1 MHRSHRVIF
10 RGVDGL
16 SWCVWSGPSTPA
28 PAVLGSDGIGRLG
41 TWTWHGFSDGN
52 SRFIHSTAAAPKK
65 RSAKD
70 SDVGKSKV
78 TSWTTRTNER
88 RDCKRQFAPN
98 QQPAAVNCPTGRM
111 RVGLAG
117 FEIRPRSRSRRFRF
131 QMQLTRLL
139 IESFLVQGGDGD
151 GDSEERA
158 CETSPVE
165 SPCRAAEAR
174 TRGGR
179 AGCRRGQREKEEG
192 GRFVR
197 FVRFVRCGFPARG
210 MRRGRGRESSPGNWQ
225 KEGNGWQGTITTWD
239 TCIPNR

>member
-1 MHRSHRVIF
+1 MVCVVRPEHAGSGSARIGWDRPSWYLDLARFF
-10 RGVDGL
+10 R
-16 SWCVWSGPSTPA
+16 WE
-28 PAVLGSDGIGRLG
+28 
-41 TWTWHGFSDGN
+41 FQ
-52 SRFIHSTAAAPKK
+52 IHSFHSSSPEK

-117 FEIRPRSRSRRFRF
+117 FESRPRSRSRRFRF
-131 QMQLTRLL
+131 QMQLTRFL

-158 CETSPVE
+158 CETSPME
-165 SPCRAAEAR
+165 SPCRTAEAR

-179 AGCRRGQREKEEG
+179 TGCRRGQREKEEG
-192 GRFVR
+192 VGSFGSFVAGFQR
-197 FVRFVRCGFPARG
+197 GGCEEGEAERAVRGIGKRKGMDGKVRYVGYVYP
-210 MRRGRGRESSPGNWQ
+210 
-225 KEGNGWQGTITTWD
+225 
-239 TCIPNR
+239 